1 MYSHQWLSG
10 GDIALPTGKV
20 VCIGRNYVEHAQELN
35 NPVPDEPVLFIKP
48 STALV
53 GTSSNVVLRAE
64 LAPIHYEAE
73 LSVLID
79 KPLTHASALD
89 VQDAIAGI
97 GVALDLTRREAQ
109 SALKEKGLPW
119 EISKAFDGSCV
130 QSPFVSVKKTDDLS
144 AIQYGLDLNG
154 APRQRGN
161 TALMITPIIS
171 LICHLTQYFTLLPG
185 DIVLTGTP
193 KGVGQLHHGDSLSLS
208 LSGDTVASFNCVV
221 SSAVGGVVSDVVSP

>member
-1 MYSHQWLSG
+1 MYSHQWLN
-10 GDIALPTGKV
+10 GDEIKLPTGKV

-53 GTSSNVVLRAE
+53 GTASDVVLQAA
-64 LAPIHYEAE
+64 LSPIHYEAE

-79 KPLTHASALD
+79 KPLTHASAD
-89 VQDAIAGI
+89 EVREAIVGV

-119 EISKAFDGSCV
+119 EIAKAFDGSCV
-130 QSPFVSVKKTDDLS
+130 QSPFVHMGETDDL
-144 AIQYGLDLNG
+144 AALQYGLDING
-154 APRQRGN
+154 ASRQRGD
-161 TALMITPIIS
+161 TSLMITPVIS

-193 KGVGQLHHGDSLSLS
+193 KGVGQLNDGDALTLS
-208 LSGDTVASFNCVV
+208 LSGETVAQFNCVE
-221 SSAVGGVVSDVVSP
+221 S